1 MAFFINVDQ
10 LRTLVSS
17 KWRPEFPRTGS
28 LIHQLFANEIAFT
41 EFEYGEKVVIPLA
54 TDGVINKTWDPNTGS
69 KSNYA
74 TRKKIEAT
82 LNKVNDIQERIGRL
96 ESKAVGP
103 KFIESKIIRLRQ
115 QMAEIYDKYDAE
127 QLVAGGTAIATA
139 KPITKNTI
147 LEEMA
152 KMRIAVVNSENEWTS
167 GFLLATADVVT
178 EATYAKLVT
187 SSPDGV
193 LGMVNGVVGVVN
205 GCITIEVPKS
215 RLPENVN
222 MIWVNTL
229 AYATFTG
236 IDLPMDVGMYT
247 DEKYMGQVY
256 IAEREFFTGK
266 VAVAKMVHYHKSTPD
281 KDAVQGQGGH

>member
-1 MAFFINVDQ
+1 MD
-10 LRTLVSS
+10 
-17 KWRPEFPRTGS
+17 
-28 LIHQLFANEIAFT
+28 
-41 EFEYGEKVVIPLA
+41 KVI
-54 TDGVINKTWDPNTGS
+54 
-69 KSNYA
+69 
-74 TRKKIEAT
+74 
-82 LNKVNDIQERIGRL
+82 DIQERIGRL

-103 KFIESKIIRLRQ
+103 QFIESKIIRLRQ

-127 QLVAGGTAIATA
+127 QLVAGGTTIATA

-178 EATYAKLVT
+178 ETTYAKSVT
-187 SSPDGV
+187 TSPDGV

-236 IDLPMDVGMYT
+236 IDLPMNVGVHT

-256 IAEREFFTGK
+256 IDEREFFTGK

-281 KDAVQGQGGH
+281 PGGDQGQKDD

>member
-1 MAFFINVDQ
+1 MD
-10 LRTLVSS
+10 
-17 KWRPEFPRTGS
+17 
-28 LIHQLFANEIAFT
+28 
-41 EFEYGEKVVIPLA
+41 KVI
-54 TDGVINKTWDPNTGS
+54 
-69 KSNYA
+69 
-74 TRKKIEAT
+74 
-82 LNKVNDIQERIGRL
+82 DIQERIGRL
-96 ESKAVGP
+96 ENKAVGP

-127 QLVAGGTAIATA
+127 QLVAGGGGTAIATA

-187 SSPDGV
+187 ASPDGV

-215 RLPENVN
+215 RLPENID

-281 KDAVQGQGGH
+281 PGGDQGQKDD

>member
-10 LRTLVSS
+10 LRTLVSR

-54 TDGVINKTWDPNTGS
+54 TYGVINITWDPNTGS

-82 LNKVNDIQERIGRL
+82 LDKVIDIQERIGRL
-96 ESKAVGP
+96 ENKAVGP

-127 QLVAGGTAIATA
+127 QLVAGGGGTAIATA

-167 GFLLATADVVT
+167 GFLLAAADVVAK
-178 EATYAKLVT
+178 ATYAKLVT
-187 SSPDGV
+187 TSPDGV
-193 LGMVNGVVGVVN
+193 LGMVNGVVGVV
-205 GCITIEVPKS
+205 
-215 RLPENVN
+215 
-222 MIWVNTL
+222 
-229 AYATFTG
+229 
-236 IDLPMDVGMYT
+236 
-247 DEKYMGQVY
+247 
-256 IAEREFFTGK
+256 
-266 VAVAKMVHYHKSTPD
+266 
-281 KDAVQGQGGH
+281 

>member
-1 MAFFINVDQ
+1 MD
-10 LRTLVSS
+10 
-17 KWRPEFPRTGS
+17 
-28 LIHQLFANEIAFT
+28 
-41 EFEYGEKVVIPLA
+41 KVI
-54 TDGVINKTWDPNTGS
+54 
-69 KSNYA
+69 
-74 TRKKIEAT
+74 
-82 LNKVNDIQERIGRL
+82 DIQERIGRL

-152 KMRIAVVNSENEWTS
+152 KMRIAVVNFENEWTS

-178 EATYAKLVT
+178 EATYAKLLT
-187 SSPDGV
+187 ASPDGV

-229 AYATFTG
+229 GYATFTG

-266 VAVAKMVHYHKSTPD
+266 VAVAKMVHYHKTTPD
-281 KDAVQGQGGH
+281 PGGD

>member
-1 MAFFINVDQ
+1 MD
-10 LRTLVSS
+10 
-17 KWRPEFPRTGS
+17 
-28 LIHQLFANEIAFT
+28 
-41 EFEYGEKVVIPLA
+41 KVI
-54 TDGVINKTWDPNTGS
+54 
-69 KSNYA
+69 
-74 TRKKIEAT
+74 
-82 LNKVNDIQERIGRL
+82 DIQERIGRL

-139 KPITKNTI
+139 KLITKNTI

-187 SSPDGV
+187 ASPDGV

-266 VAVAKMVHYHKSTPD
+266 VAVAKMVHYHKTTPD
-281 KDAVQGQGGH
+281 PGGD